1 MDSCD
6 DKGNLMRKLVFVKIL
21 LPVSNRKLPF
31 SIPKLFPK
39 YDFMFMHKNILETWR
54 DGKKVYI
61 CFKI

>member
-39 YDFMFMHKNILETWR
+39 YDFMFIHKNILETWR
-54 DGKKVYI
+54 EWQKSLYF
-61 CFKI
+61 FKI